1 MSPCSVLPAFLTLL
15 AAIRARKVPPFHVLP
30 TLPIFLAPIR
40 VSSVLTTFS
49 FLLAAIGTS
58 MMLPFFGLLTIR
70 VSSVLLTFS
79 FLLAAIGT
87 FMMLPFF
94 GLLTLPIFL
103 ALI

>member
-58 MMLPFFGLLTIR
+58 MMLPFFGLLT
-70 VSSVLLTFS
+70 
-79 FLLAAIGT
+79 
-87 FMMLPFF
+87 
-94 GLLTLPIFL
+94 LPIFL